1 MKTQKSILEQLLLA
15 VCLSVLA
22 LRATNSEAINIS
34 AISSW
39 ANIGDDLTSLIFTS
53 ILFVCVLLWFIRAF
67 FNKTFIYSFTA
78 IELPLLLFLIA
89 GVIGIAVASHKR
101 AAVNDFVTMVAPFLA
116 AIMLV
121 QILDSDSKIR
131 FVLAVIIA
139 LACASAYRCLGQF
152 FTETQMMVEQYEAD
166 PESMLRALGLTAGS
180 SETWLFEHRLYTKG
194 VNGFLTTSNS
204 VASFAILAV
213 FAAVGLFAEQIKR
226 LIKKKGKWSPVI
238 MTGVAVVA
246 VLLNFLFVRS
256 KGGTAA
262 LILALILF
270 AALICF
276 GSFISRHRQKL
287 LVLVLLCILACVWVV
302 INYGLEHGR
311 LPGGNSMLV
320 RWQYWTGAAQMYD
333 DHKLTGVGPGNFN
346 SYYPQY
352 KAPAAF
358 ETVKNPHNFILSILT
373 QYGPLGLIAF
383 LALLFVPLWRV
394 LKPTAKTELGTAEIS
409 PLNLRA
415 VIIFVIAIA
424 VALLIVRPILN
435 PIKTNGE
442 SALVIAYVVFTL
454 YVTPVIVFVLSFALV
469 WAIGHRYPFRLTDI
483 TSKALLC
490 GCVGLCVHNLL
501 DFAIFEP
508 CIYTTLW
515 VTLACL
521 IALNRLKRDYQ
532 PSAYRILSPVKII
545 ALAITAV
552 VAWAFFHYA
561 VLPVGRSTFLL
572 YQAHDDYSAGLL
584 DNTQVL
590 LKKAAKEDTLNPH
603 ANLAS
608 GTLYLQYLDYY
619 GPKQKEILALAEEAL
634 LAAAERDRADFK
646 PYEKLTAVY
655 KLLADKSAA
664 GAKSDYL
671 HKSFD
676 AASLAVKLYPGL
688 GRLRINLAQ
697 IAEELGN
704 TDVAL
709 EQYTKAVEIEDAY
722 RAQFKTM
729 YPDRELFSRLG
740 YEKYDQAKK
749 HITEFQP

>member
-1 MKTQKSILEQLLLA
+1 
-15 VCLSVLA
+15 
-22 LRATNSEAINIS
+22 
-34 AISSW
+34 
-39 ANIGDDLTSLIFTS
+39 
-53 ILFVCVLLWFIRAF
+53 
-67 FNKTFIYSFTA
+67 
-78 IELPLLLFLIA
+78 
-89 GVIGIAVASHKR
+89 
-101 AAVNDFVTMVAPFLA
+101 
-116 AIMLV
+116 
-121 QILDSDSKIR
+121 
-131 FVLAVIIA
+131 
-139 LACASAYRCLGQF
+139 
-152 FTETQMMVEQYEAD
+152 
-166 PESMLRALGLTAGS
+166 
-180 SETWLFEHRLYTKG
+180 
-194 VNGFLTTSNS
+194 
-204 VASFAILAV
+204 
-213 FAAVGLFAEQIKR
+213 
-226 LIKKKGKWSPVI
+226 
-238 MTGVAVVA
+238 
-246 VLLNFLFVRS
+246 
-256 KGGTAA
+256 
-262 LILALILF
+262 
-270 AALICF
+270 
-276 GSFISRHRQKL
+276 
-287 LVLVLLCILACVWVV
+287 
-302 INYGLEHGR
+302 
-311 LPGGNSMLV
+311 MLV
-320 RWQYWTGAAQMYD
+320 RWQYWTGAAQMSA
-333 DHKLTGVGPGNFN
+333 DHPLTGVGPGNFN

-352 KAPAAF
+352 KAPAAL

-383 LALLFVPLWRV
+383 LALLLVPLWRV
-394 LKPTAKTELGTAEIS
+394 LKPTVKTESDTAEIL

-424 VALLIVRPILN
+424 AALLIVRPILN
-435 PIKTNGE
+435 PLKITTE
-442 SALVIAYVVFTL
+442 PWWVIVYVVFTL
-454 YVTPVIVFVLSFALV
+454 YIAPVIVFVLSFALA
-469 WAIGHRYPFRLTDI
+469 WAVSHRYPFRLTDI

-532 PSAYRILSPVKII
+532 PSAYRISSPVKII

-552 VAWAFFHYA
+552 VAWAFCYYSL
-561 VLPVGRSTFLL
+561 LPVGRNTFLL
-572 YQAHDDYSAGLL
+572 YQARDDYSAGLL

-590 LKKAAKEDTLNPH
+590 LKKAAKEDTLNLH

-655 KLLADKSAA
+655 KLLADKFAA

-749 HITEFQP
+749 HITEIQP

>member
-53 ILFVCVLLWFIRAF
+53 ILFVCVLLWLVRALF
-67 FNKTFIYSFTA
+67 KKTFFYSFGA

-101 AAVNDFVTMVAPFLA
+101 AAVNDFVTMVVPILA

-166 PESMLRALGLTAGS
+166 PESMLRSLGLTAGS
-180 SETWLFEHRLYTKG
+180 FETWLFEHRLYTKG

-226 LIKKKGKWSPVI
+226 LIKKNGKWSPVI

-256 KGGTAA
+256 KGGTVA

-276 GSFISRHRQKL
+276 GSFISRHRKKL

-302 INYGLEHGR
+302 INYGLEQGR

-320 RWQYWTGAAQMYD
+320 RWQYWTGAAQMSA
-333 DHKLTGVGPGNFN
+333 DHPLTGVGPGNFN

-352 KAPAAF
+352 KAPAAL

-383 LALLFVPLWRV
+383 LALLLVPLWRV
-394 LKPTAKTELGTAEIS
+394 LKPTAKTELDTAEIS

-424 VALLIVRPILN
+424 AALLIVRPILN

-454 YVTPVIVFVLSFALV
+454 YVTPVIVFVLGFALA
-469 WAIGHRYPFRLTDI
+469 WAISHRYPFRLADI

-532 PSAYRILSPVKII
+532 PSAYRI
-545 ALAITAV
+545 
-552 VAWAFFHYA
+552 
-561 VLPVGRSTFLL
+561 
-572 YQAHDDYSAGLL
+572 
-584 DNTQVL
+584 
-590 LKKAAKEDTLNPH
+590 
-603 ANLAS
+603 
-608 GTLYLQYLDYY
+608 
-619 GPKQKEILALAEEAL
+619 
-634 LAAAERDRADFK
+634 
-646 PYEKLTAVY
+646 
-655 KLLADKSAA
+655 
-664 GAKSDYL
+664 
-671 HKSFD
+671 
-676 AASLAVKLYPGL
+676 
-688 GRLRINLAQ
+688 
-697 IAEELGN
+697 
-704 TDVAL
+704 
-709 EQYTKAVEIEDAY
+709 
-722 RAQFKTM
+722 
-729 YPDRELFSRLG
+729 
-740 YEKYDQAKK
+740 
-749 HITEFQP
+749 